1 MFGRPGRKTGGPN
14 SLFRLH
20 NKPGAG
26 RIVDTIAPKYCK
38 QGEKILARLVTG
50 NRSKLGRGPEA
61 ADLIL
66 FQTVMLPQAEI
77 RSRAIP
83 GQAWNSSVVAFFQLF
98 PRPSGL
104 IAVRSAGELAWQ
116 SFSAPRAMTLGIGSD
131 WPHM

>member
-50 NRSKLGRGPEA
+50 NRSRLGRGPEA

-83 GQAWNSSVVAFFQLF
+83 GQAWM
-98 PRPSGL
+98 
-104 IAVRSAGELAWQ
+104 RSAGELAWQ
-116 SFSAPRAMTLGIGSD
+116 SFSVPRAMTLGIGSD

>member
-1 MFGRPGRKTGGPN
+1 M
-14 SLFRLH
+14 
-20 NKPGAG
+20 
-26 RIVDTIAPKYCK
+26 I
-38 QGEKILARLVTG
+38 G

-61 ADLIL
+61 GDLIL
-66 FQTVMLPQAEI
+66 FQTVMLPQAGI

-104 IAVRSAGELAWQ
+104 IAVPSAGELAWQ

-131 WPHM
+131 RSEERRVGKECRSRWS